1 MSPGSLP
8 AKVKDPD
15 ESMWD
20 INLEMVQAS
29 WYLTLAAVVKCTCQ
43 HVRLTR
49 CSRKYKK
56 TEEYKLRRNIGRDI
70 RRNIGRNIRR
80 RNGKKAL
87 ALLTATVLSVT
98 ALGGCARTGEDGK
111 SGAENKASQNNGEN
125 GTENSGNTQNTDQ
138 TAAMGRYMES
148 EINLPEGMALIND
161 MKVLEDGRIRIL
173 GMSETASGVW
183 ESADEGATWN
193 QPYAFLEELAGDTMT
208 ILCGAIADDGSVFCG
223 VSDSEGDVIY
233 AKLDSE
239 GQYTQVT
246 LQLPEDSQQMEEMA
260 NIVYWIQYAQEG
272 KWLVQR
278 IADNRIFLI
287 DDANGEVERT
297 YNEEDEPVS
306 YWWKTGGTVLVF
318 TSDEVLGYDYETGKE
333 TELDEVFKDE
343 LGNHKENLNLT
354 DATSYPLAACEG
366 EAGVLYYCNA
376 DGIYRY
382 SQGGSVIEQLADG
395 KLNSLSKPSLAL
407 TGIQV
412 VAGGTILVTAM
423 DEGVPKVLCYHFDED
438 VPSVPGEELNVYAL
452 EENAELQQAISMFQ
466 TENPEYYVNLEI
478 GLTGDD
484 AVTASD
490 ALRTLN
496 TEIMAGNG
504 PDILILDGMPVESYI
519 EKGILEDISSM
530 VEQTEMSDG
539 IFSQIA
545 ETFAQDGRIYAVPCR
560 FQVPVLQAD
569 AAFLDSINSLS
580 DLADT
585 AKRLRQEDDSIEQID
600 KISSIGELLEK
611 LYTAYSQE
619 LVREDGSIDSEAM
632 RTFISNAKDLFELN
646 HYNEEAK
653 ESYFSTGGIAGLDMT
668 TLTGCMDFLM
678 GNCKIAHNNVA
689 SMQSLAEICTINA
702 QKNLAYKLMPAG
714 DDHIFVPKLVAG
726 INSKSSQTD
735 GAREFITFLL
745 SQKAQEANQGNGLP
759 VNRAAFEASLGDAQ
773 SMESYNTWSMMDEDG
788 NYQEYE
794 LHVTQPSQEEREH
807 FTQLVES
814 LDKPCL
820 TDAVMREL
828 VTEQAG
834 NCLKGDL
841 SVEEAVNT
849 IEQKMNLYLA
859 E

>member
-1 MSPGSLP
+1 M
-8 AKVKDPD
+8 
-15 ESMWD
+15 
-20 INLEMVQAS
+20 
-29 WYLTLAAVVKCTCQ
+29 
-43 HVRLTR
+43 
-49 CSRKYKK
+49 RK
-56 TEEYKLRRNIGRDI
+56 NIGRDI
-70 RRNIGRNIRR
+70 GSKRKRRSSR
-80 RNGKKAL
+80 KKVL
-87 ALLTATVLSVT
+87 ALLTASVLSIA
-98 ALGGCARTGEDGK
+98 ALGGCAGSGEDAKEGTQ
-111 SGAENKASQNNGEN
+111 GQASQNNGEDGAEN
-125 GTENSGNTQNTDQ
+125 GGKTQNAEQ

-148 EINLPEGMALIND
+148 EISLPEGMAQIND
-161 MKVLEDGRIRIL
+161 GKVLEDGKIRIL
-173 GMSETASGVW
+173 GMTETGSGVW
-183 ESADEGATWN
+183 ESADEGATWS
-193 QPYAFLEELAGDTMT
+193 QPYAWPEELAGDSKV
-208 ILCGAIADDGSVFCG
+208 IICGAIADDGSVLCG
-223 VSDSEGDVIY
+223 VSDMEGEVTY
-233 AKLDSE
+233 AKLDRE
-239 GQYTQVT
+239 GQYTQVP
-246 LQLPEDSQQMEEMA
+246 LQLPESTMQIEGLPDS
-260 NIVYWIQYAQEG
+260 VYWIRYGQEG

-278 IADNRIFLI
+278 IGEDRIFLI
-287 DDANGEVERT
+287 DDANGEVVRT
-297 YNEEDEPVS
+297 YNEEEDEVS

-318 TSDEVLGYDYETGKE
+318 SSDEVRGYDYETGKE

-343 LGNHKENLNLT
+343 LENHKENLNLT

-366 EAGVLYYCNA
+366 EEGVLYYCNA

-407 TGIQV
+407 TGMQ
-412 VAGGTILVTAM
+412 AAADGTMIVMAIDDSMPKLLRYRY
-423 DEGVPKVLCYHFDED
+423 DEN
-438 VPSVPGEELNVYAL
+438 VPSVPGTQLNVYAL
-452 EENAELQQAISMFQ
+452 EENPELQQAISMFQ
-466 TENPEYYVNLEI
+466 TENPGYYVNLEI
-478 GLTGDD
+478 GLTGEN

-519 EKGILEDISSM
+519 EKGILEDISDI
-530 VEQTEMSDG
+530 VGQIETSDG
-539 IFSQIA
+539 IFTEIA
-545 ETFAQDGRIYAVPCR
+545 ETFSQDSKIYAVPCR

-569 AAFLDSINSLS
+569 AALLDSINSLS

-611 LYTAYSQE
+611 LYMAYSRE
-619 LVREDGSIDSEAM
+619 LVKEDGSIDAEAM
-632 RTFISNAKDLFELN
+632 NTFISSAKDLFDLN

-653 ESYFSTGGIAGLDMT
+653 ESYFSTGGIEGLDMT

-678 GNCKIAHNNVA
+678 GNCKIAHSNIA
-689 SMQSLAEICTINA
+689 SMQSLAEICTLNA

-714 DDHIFVPKLVAG
+714 DDHIFVPKLIAG

-735 GAREFITFLL
+735 SAREFISFLF
-745 SQKAQEANQGNGLP
+745 SQKTQQTSQGSGLP
-759 VNRAAFEASLGDAQ
+759 VNRAAFEKNLGDAQ

-814 LDKPCL
+814 LDTPCL

-828 VTEQAG
+828 VIEQAG

-841 SVEEAVNT
+841 TVEEAVHT